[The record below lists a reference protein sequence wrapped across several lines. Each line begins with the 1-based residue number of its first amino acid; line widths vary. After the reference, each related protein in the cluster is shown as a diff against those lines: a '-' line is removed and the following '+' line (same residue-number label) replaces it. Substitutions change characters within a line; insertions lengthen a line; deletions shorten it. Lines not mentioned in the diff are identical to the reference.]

1 MARTANDVLRFV
13 LELCAAT
20 AGRIVVECVFFGSAA
35 IALAA
40 SGGVL
45 PAAALASMAAVNTM
59 LMYAWRLDQRARAGA
74 AGTSDRR
81 GGRRRP

>member
-45 PAAALASMAAVNTM
+45 PAAALASMAAVNTV
-59 LMYAWRLDQRARAGA
+59 LRGA
-74 AGTSDRR
+74 EPSPGQGWPSRER
-81 GGRRRP
+81 